1 VRVRTIGEAMRLRG
15 ALGLIP
21 AVLAISL
28 SVDVAHAACPP
39 TGCGVVEMPHTLTF
53 TSPGIGLNDRNGVGT
68 GFTMVDPP
76 SRGTGYL
83 PGLLTVD
90 QVAGTLG
97 MDTTAGIAYRT
108 LNSLDNA
115 LGVGVVPRGSP
126 FLLWATLRVPAASDG
141 YAQAGLWFG
150 TSEDDYV
157 KLVVI
162 ASGGT
167 RVQML
172 RESVPESARAP
183 IAYNDPRELPAG
195 SSVVSLR
202 LQVDPAT
209 HTVTGAY
216 AVDGGKV
223 RQIRKLDVLD
233 SLLYRDGQGD
243 SAVATGGVF
252 ATRRLATTPMHYV
265 FEDFVA
271 RCVTEPCTPGPAPE
285 NPDIGDGE
293 PPVGVPTDETP
304 PDDTPSS
311 GPAAGGGSAGGAG
324 PGGGTATPPAND
336 PTSERATLT
345 APRRIRATALM
356 RRGLRGALS
365 CSRRCSYVATLT
377 VSGRD
382 AGRLAL
388 AARRSA
394 RVAIA
399 RRRSGEIEADR
410 TAQLILRPTARTL
423 RTLAGRRTAGL
434 RLRLTVRVLLASGE
448 TQSLQRTVIVRR

>member
-1 VRVRTIGEAMRLRG
+1 MRLRG

-21 AVLAISL
+21 TVLAIWL

-39 TGCGVVEMPHTLTF
+39 AGCGIVQLPHLLTF
-53 TSPGIGLNDRNGVGT
+53 ADDDPPGGLKDRNGVDT

-76 SRGTGYL
+76 SNRIGYL
-83 PGLLTVD
+83 PELLTVD
-90 QVAGTLG
+90 TAAETLT
-97 MDTTAGIAYRT
+97 MDTTAGIAYRA

-115 LGVGVVPRGSP
+115 IGVGVVPRGSP
-126 FLLWATLRVPAASDG
+126 FSLWTTLRVPAAFDG

-150 TSEDDYV
+150 ASQDDYV

-172 RESVPESARAP
+172 RESAGVPT
-183 IAYNDPRELPAG
+183 AYTDPRQLPAG
-195 SSVVSLR
+195 STRVSLR
-202 LQVDPAT
+202 LRVDTAMQ
-209 HTVTGAY
+209 TVTAAY
-216 AVDGGKV
+216 AVDGGAV
-223 RQIRKLDVLD
+223 RKIRTLPVLD
-233 SLLYRDGQGD
+233 SLLYRGLQNGE
-243 SAVATGGVF
+243 SVATGGVF
-252 ATRRLATTPMHYV
+252 ATRRLATSPVQYV
-265 FEDFVA
+265 FEDFQVMCEREA
-271 RCVTEPCTPGPAPE
+271 CTPGPAPE
-285 NPDIGDGE
+285 DPDFGDGE
-293 PPVGVPTDETP
+293 PPVGEPTDETP
-304 PDDTPSS
+304 PDDTPS
-311 GPAAGGGSAGGAG
+311 GPALGGGGSAGGT
-324 PGGGTATPPAND
+324 GTATPPADD

-345 APRRIRATALM
+345 APRRIRATALT

-365 CSRRCSYVATLT
+365 CSQRCSYAATLT

-382 AGRLAL
+382 AGRLGL

-399 RRRSGEIEADR
+399 RRRKGEIEADR